1 MNNQDL
7 KKRQVVIADDDD
19 DSREMLSFL
28 LHEEGWDVIEAK
40 DGKEAVEK
48 VVKYQPHLLI
58 LDNRMPEI
66 TGVEVYKHLQTKGI
80 NLAIVLATAY
90 GYPEDLVLSLGIS
103 HWVTKPYDI
112 LKLLDTIE
120 SAYANLFYAEV
131 EIFRSV

>member
-7 KKRQVVIADDDD
+7 KKSQVVIADDD
-19 DSREMLSFL
+19 SREILSFL

-40 DGKEAVEK
+40 DGKEALEK

-66 TGVEVYKHLQTKGI
+66 AGVEVYQYLQTKGI
-80 NLAIVLATAY
+80 NLAIVFATAY

-103 HWVTKPYDI
+103 HWVT
-112 LKLLDTIE
+112 
-120 SAYANLFYAEV
+120 N
-131 EIFRSV
+131 